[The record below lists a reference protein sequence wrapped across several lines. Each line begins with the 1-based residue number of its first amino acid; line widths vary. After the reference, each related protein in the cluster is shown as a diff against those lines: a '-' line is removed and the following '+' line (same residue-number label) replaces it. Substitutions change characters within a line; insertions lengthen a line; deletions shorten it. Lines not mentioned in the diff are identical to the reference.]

1 MNSNIGIYVEF
12 TGFFMPLCISTLI
25 VLNLRSNMLLNLFQN
40 PSLLTILIFTFL
52 ILFIAFEGGFFL
64 GKKHR
69 LVGEEDRAPI
79 GSIVAATLGL
89 LAFLLAFTF
98 GITANKFEERRM
110 LVIDEANAIGT
121 TYLRAGYLSNPY
133 QTEVENLL
141 KEYVSVRLKA
151 LKPDQLAEG
160 IKKSEE
166 LQEQLWV
173 QAVAV
178 AEKSPNSVVVGLFI
192 NSLNEVIDL
201 HTKRVNIGVHFR
213 LPIIIWS
220 VLYFVTILAI
230 GSVGY
235 QVGLFHARYM
245 GIVLLLILTFS
256 SVLVL
261 IVDLDRPQEGFIKVS
276 QQSLIDLMDKFN
288 KNTKVDR
295 KAKVG

>member
-1 MNSNIGIYVEF
+1 MD
-12 TGFFMPLCISTLI
+12 MISH
-25 VLNLRSNMLLNLFQN
+25 LFQDS
-40 PSLLTILIFTFL
+40 SLLAILILTFL
-52 ILFIAFEGGFFL
+52 ILFCAFEGGMFL

-69 LVGEEDRAPI
+69 LIADQDDRAPI

-98 GITANKFEERRM
+98 GIAASKFEERRM

-121 TYLRAGYLSNPY
+121 TYLRAGYLPNLY
-133 QTEVENLL
+133 QAEIENLL
-141 KEYVSVRLKA
+141 KEYVSIRLEA
-151 LKPDQLAEG
+151 LKPEKLAEG
-160 IKKSEE
+160 IKRSEE
-166 LQEQLWV
+166 LQNQLWL

-178 AEKSPNSVVVGLFI
+178 AEKNPNSVVVGLFI
-192 NSLNEVIDL
+192 KSLNDVIDL

-235 QVGLFHARYM
+235 QLGLFHARYM
-245 GIVLLLILTFS
+245 GIILLLILTFS
-256 SVLVL
+256 SVIVL
-261 IVDLDRPQEGFIKVS
+261 IVDLDQPQKGFIKVS

-288 KNTKVDR
+288 KSP
-295 KAKVG
+295 KVGEG